1 MIGWPEN
8 GVYLDSSW
16 RHKNDDA
23 NLPLT
28 LMVTSRNPGKDEGIP
43 GKEILRT
50 LKNYQESGVPGHM
63 TPGAVLISENVREG
77 NITRFIQDID
87 TAIHHRSAA
96 IIAGDAVLSN
106 RSEDEK
112 VKIIHGAHQ
121 VNNEDWSPEFWMI
134 DHASAELNEIKRVKK
149 DSVVQCCQ
157 FHIVQAISE

>member
-63 TPGAVLISENVREG
+63 TPGAVLISENV
-77 NITRFIQDID
+77 
-87 TAIHHRSAA
+87 
-96 IIAGDAVLSN
+96 
-106 RSEDEK
+106 
-112 VKIIHGAHQ
+112 
-121 VNNEDWSPEFWMI
+121 
-134 DHASAELNEIKRVKK
+134 
-149 DSVVQCCQ
+149 
-157 FHIVQAISE
+157 